1 MSSTQ
6 TASVRSRG
14 GLARWI
20 VSAVLLVGGVFYI
33 AMQYGH
39 AAPEAAPDS
48 IATSGLVTG
57 WGLPISRVVADVAG
71 FATIGFLLAATF
83 LLPAPSGGAQGH
95 SATAVRHAYKA
106 ACVWAVAIVVELAF
120 SISDIFAAPVPQ
132 LTYAEISSF
141 VIDTDSGRALV
152 AQAVMASLVALLARW
167 VLSVPSLAAVIGLAV
182 LTLVPPVLTGHSA
195 SSGSHMLAVA
205 SLLLHVVGA
214 ALWVGGLLALGW
226 VARLGSKRLAAAVR
240 RYSALAAWCL
250 AIVGFS
256 GVVNASVRIQ
266 SFGEVFSTDYGN
278 LVLAKALVLV
288 ALAAFGL
295 CHRRWII
302 PKLDEAQRSGR
313 LFLNLAAAEI
323 LVMLATVGLAVAL
336 SRTPPPVPDDLY
348 TDPVT
353 ELLGEPMP
361 SAPTVGRLLWS
372 FSPNGV
378 GLSVVL
384 LGAALY
390 VAGLVIMRRRG
401 DAWPVGRTI
410 SWFVGLAIIAWS
422 TFGGLG
428 AYAHVLFSA
437 HMVSHMLLSMVAPIF
452 LVLAAPITLALR
464 TLPGPRRPGEI
475 SPRQLLTRLIHSR
488 AASVITHPVVA
499 AGLFVGSLYALYF
512 SPLFTLMMETHT
524 GHALMELHFLAIGFL
539 FYYVIVGV
547 DPTAR
552 RVPPLA
558 RFAVLLVSMPFHA
571 FFSVTIMSS
580 STVLAESYW
589 KLLERPYQTDLLAD
603 QNLGGSV
610 SWAMGELPLLIV
622 MIALFVQ
629 WFRVDRR
636 ESQRFDR
643 GGDQALE
650 DYNAYLASLN
660 NSDR

>member
-1 MSSTQ
+1 
-6 TASVRSRG
+6 
-14 GLARWI
+14 
-20 VSAVLLVGGVFYI
+20 
-33 AMQYGH
+33 
-39 AAPEAAPDS
+39 
-48 IATSGLVTG
+48 
-57 WGLPISRVVADVAG
+57 
-71 FATIGFLLAATF
+71 
-83 LLPAPSGGAQGH
+83 
-95 SATAVRHAYKA
+95 
-106 ACVWAVAIVVELAF
+106 
-120 SISDIFAAPVPQ
+120 
-132 LTYAEISSF
+132 
-141 VIDTDSGRALV
+141 
-152 AQAVMASLVALLARW
+152 
-167 VLSVPSLAAVIGLAV
+167 LAV
-182 LTLVPPVLTGHSA
+182 STVVPPVLTGHSA

-226 VARLGSKRLAAAVR
+226 VARLGSKRLAAGVR

-250 AIVGFS
+250 AIVGIS
-256 GVVNASVRIQ
+256 GLVNASVRIE
-266 SFGEVFSTDYGN
+266 SLGEVLSTEYGN
-278 LVLAKALVLV
+278 LVLAKALALL
-288 ALAAFGL
+288 ALATFGL

-302 PKLDEAQRSGR
+302 PKLEAAQRGGR

-336 SRTPPPVPDDLY
+336 SRTAPPVPDDLY

-361 SAPTVGRLLWS
+361 SAPTIGRMLWS

-378 GLSVVL
+378 GLTIVA

-390 VAGLVIMRRRG
+390 IAGLVIMRRRG
-401 DAWPVGRTI
+401 DEWPVGRTI
-410 SWFVGLAIIAWS
+410 SWFVGLGIVAWA

-428 AYAHVLFSA
+428 QYAHVLFSA
-437 HMVSHMLLSMVAPIF
+437 HMVSHMLLAMVAPIF

-464 TLPGPRRPGEI
+464 TLPGPRQPGEI
-475 SPRQLLTRLIHSR
+475 SPRQLLTQLIHSR
-488 AASVITHPVVA
+488 AAQVITHPVVA
-499 AGLFVGSLYALYF
+499 AALFVGSLYALYF

-524 GHALMELHFLAIGFL
+524 GHALMELHFLATGFL

-552 RVPPLA
+552 RIPPLA

-580 STVLAESYW
+580 TTILAGTYW
-589 KLLERPYQTDLLAD
+589 KSLDRPYQTDLLAD

-610 SWAMGELPLLIV
+610 SWAMGELPLVIV

-636 ESQRFDR
+636 ESKRFDR
-643 GGDQALE
+643 GGDEALE
-650 DYNAYLASLN
+650 EYNAYLASLN
-660 NSDR
+660 KSDH

>member
-1 MSSTQ
+1 MSNTGGRVRW
-6 TASVRSRG
+6 SV
-14 GLARWI
+14 A
-20 VSAVLLVGGVFYI
+20 AVLIVGGVFYI

-39 AAPEAAPDS
+39 AAPAEAPDS
-48 IATSGLVTG
+48 IEDPGLLTG
-57 WGLPISRVVADVAG
+57 WGLPISRVIADVAG
-71 FATIGFLLAATF
+71 FATIGFLLAAAF

-95 SATAVRHAYKA
+95 AAQAVRHASHA
-106 ACVWAVAIVVELAF
+106 AWVWAAAIVIELAF
-120 SISDIFAAPVPQ
+120 SISDFFAAPVSD
-132 LTYAEISSF
+132 LVYAEISSY
-141 VIDTDSGRALV
+141 VLETDSGRALIV
-152 AQAVMASLVALLARW
+152 QAVMAIAVAVLARW
-167 VLSVPSLAAVIGLAV
+167 VLNVPALTAILAIAVVAF
-182 LTLVPPVLTGHSA
+182 VPPALTGHSA

-205 SLLLHVVGA
+205 SLLMHVIGA

-226 VARLGSKRLAAAVR
+226 VATLGSKRLGAAVR
-240 RYSALAAWCL
+240 RYSALAAWCIT
-250 AIVGFS
+250 IVGVS
-256 GVVNASVRIQ
+256 GVINASVRIESPGQ
-266 SFGEVFSTDYGN
+266 VLSTDYGN
-278 LVLAKALVLV
+278 LLLAKVVALV
-288 ALAAFGL
+288 ALGAFGWS
-295 CHRRWII
+295 HRRWVI
-302 PKLDEAQRSGR
+302 PHLEGSERGGR
-313 LFLNLAAAEI
+313 RFLGLAATEI
-323 LVMLATVGLAVAL
+323 LIMLATIGLAVAL

-361 SAPTVGRLLWS
+361 PAPTVGRLLWS

-378 GLSVVL
+378 GLIVVL

-390 VAGLVIMRRRG
+390 IAGLVIMRRRG
-401 DAWPVGRTI
+401 DAWPIGRTV

-464 TLPGPRRPGEI
+464 TLPGPRQPGEI
-475 SPRQLLTRLIHSR
+475 GPRQILTRLIHSR
-488 AASVITHPVVA
+488 PARVVTHPVVA
-499 AGLFVGSLYALYF
+499 ALLFIGSLYALYF
-512 SPLFTLMMETHT
+512 SSLFGLMMETHT
-524 GHALMELHFLAIGFL
+524 GHALMEIHFLAIGFL

-547 DPTAR
+547 DPAAR

-580 STVLAESYW
+580 NTVLAESFW
-589 KLLERPYQTDLLAD
+589 TRLDRPYQTDLLAD

-622 MIALFVQ
+622 MFALFIQ

-636 ESQRFDR
+636 ERQRFDR
-643 GGDQALE
+643 GGDEALE
-650 DYNAYLASLN
+650 EYNAYLASLDK
-660 NSDR
+660 SDH